1 MGQAVRPPKGFPVMP
16 IQRTA
21 VWCAIA
27 LVMLA
32 GCSRPRASQPL
43 AQVTVPRPVV
53 VVVEGDAMVVDGK
66 HIRLSNAYAPRTAP
80 HAHCWAEALA
90 ARQAR
95 EALRGLI
102 ADSREIKVTAT
113 GGVDEYN
120 RSLSRV
126 SLDGLD
132 LGQTLH
138 DRGLAALPSAQPFDW
153 CAPLSTDI
161 DHGPPISV
169 LANLAG

>member
-1 MGQAVRPPKGFPVMP
+1 MQ
-16 IQRTA
+16 IHRTA
-21 VWCAIA
+21 LWGVIA
-27 LVMLA
+27 LVALTA
-32 GCSRPRASQPL
+32 CSRPRASQPL
-43 AQVTVPRPVV
+43 AQASTPRPAV
-53 VVVEGDAMVVDGK
+53 VVVEGDALVVDGQ

-95 EALRGLI
+95 EALRGLL
-102 ADSREIKVTAT
+102 ADAREIKVTAT

-120 RSLSRV
+120 RALSRV

-132 LGQTLH
+132 LGETL
-138 DRGLAALPSAQPFDW
+138 RAKGLAAVPAAQPFDW

-161 DHGPPISV
+161 EHGPPIAV